1 MSIFGQMQTSHNL
14 HSALVA
20 CSRFIV
26 YYYMVVFG
34 KDVALLFGYVLPARC
49 ELKVRDFETYRASYC
64 GVCKQL
70 GKSYGVFS
78 RFLLNYDLVL
88 VSLLADA
95 LSGETGRCCVEGC
108 FANPL
113 ARRSTLHGTKGLRLA
128 SDGLVMLS
136 WHKLRD
142 NLDDERLPK
151 RVICAMAR
159 PFLGRMYKKAA
170 AKKPH
175 LAQLMAEQMAR
186 QAQLEAA
193 GCSGLDEICEPTALM
208 CAAVFA
214 EAAHSEGQRQVLHRL
229 GLFAGQIV
237 YLLDA
242 AEDYADDTKKGCYN
256 VFMRQG
262 LSAQQ
267 AAETAR
273 ARCRMA
279 AGEIA
284 LCYNLLNITQH
295 KAILDNIFFLG
306 LPHAIEMAG
315 VKQRKRRPG
324 HGQIEGL

>member
-1 MSIFGQMQTSHNL
+1 M
-14 HSALVA
+14 
-20 CSRFIV
+20 
-26 YYYMVVFG
+26 
-34 KDVALLFGYVLPARC
+34 FGYVLPARC
-49 ELKVRDFETYRASYC
+49 ELKVRDFETYRAVYC

-88 VSLLADA
+88 VGLVADA
-95 LSGETGRCCVEGC
+95 LTGEAGRCCVEGC

-113 ARRSTLHGTKGLRLA
+113 ARHHTLHGTEGLKLA

-142 NLDDERLPK
+142 NLDDERLGK
-151 RVICAMAR
+151 RFLYTLAR
-159 PFLGRMYKKAA
+159 PFLGHMYKKAA
-170 AKKPH
+170 AKKPQ
-175 LAQLMAEQMAR
+175 LAQLMAQQMAR
-186 QAQLEAA
+186 QAQLEAE
-193 GCSGLDEICEPTALM
+193 GCDNIDAICEPTALM
-208 CAAVFA
+208 CAAIFA
-214 EAAHSEGQRQVLHRL
+214 EAAQSEDQRRILHRL

-242 AEDYADDTKKGCYN
+242 AEDYADDAKKGRYN
-256 VFMRQG
+256 VFLRQG
-262 LSAQQ
+262 LTALQ

-284 LCYNLLNITQH
+284 LCYNLLHPAQH
-295 KAILDNIFFLG
+295 KDILDNIFFLG
-306 LPHAIEMAG
+306 LPHGIAMAG

-324 HGQIEGL
+324 HGQIEGI